1 MGIERDIPSELK
13 PFWKIFDK
21 WCYRWDYATVFDD
34 FLTMCIPNFSLS
46 QRYVDERDRIK
57 EKYNEKEIQYF
68 RECFSEMVRVYQDQ
82 FQTNS
87 WYDFFG
93 ELYQAITSGYKS
105 QKMGQF
111 FTPAPVCDM
120 IAKSVIGDNVTS
132 GQTVNDPACG
142 SSRMLLAAHG
152 MSIYEG
158 KKLYLI
164 AQDVDPMC
172 CKMSVLNFIFHGCEG
187 EILCMNTI
195 TMDYRFGYK
204 VKSIPGIAI
213 PMVTPLSL
221 EHSSLFERKTE
232 TTLRLIKT
240 ENKETPVEVEYVQ
253 GELFVA

>member
-1 MGIERDIPSELK
+1 MGIERDIPRELK
-13 PFWKIFDK
+13 QFWKIFDN

-46 QRYVDERDRIK
+46 EQYAVERDKVK

-68 RECFSEMVRVYQDQ
+68 RDCFSEMVRVYEDQ

-93 ELYQAITSGYKS
+93 EIYQTITSGYKS

-120 IAKSVIGDNVTS
+120 IARSIIGDKITS

-152 MSIYEG
+152 LTIYNG
-158 KKLYLI
+158 KRLYLV

-187 EILCMNTI
+187 EVLCMNTI

-204 VKSIPGIAI
+204 VKPIPGMPI
-213 PMVTPLSL
+213 PMIIPISL
-221 EHSSLFERKTE
+221 EQSSLFEKKAEPKLKLVKTE
-232 TTLRLIKT
+232 QQDKPI
-240 ENKETPVEVEYVQ
+240 EVEYVQ
-253 GELFVA
+253 GELFGT